1 MRTLCYNVAKSTFAK
16 GAIVAN
22 VNVDRSYLAPNTL
35 LVGGW
40 WVKCMNCAH
49 IFYKYEEASYDG
61 RCVVCGA
68 YFRYVAACYING
80 RGNEESEVMAFA
92 KSQHLDDVKFIGQGD
107 PNELWPL
114 PR

>member
-1 MRTLCYNVAKSTFAK
+1 M
-16 GAIVAN
+16 AN

-80 RGNEESEVMAFA
+80 RGNGESEVMAFA